1 MLRQNLAKKLV
12 SAKSEKE
19 RKTLL
24 EKNRE
29 HADKL
34 LALALKEIC
43 YAAWTVE
50 PTKAQKTATAIKS
63 LFKFNPNK
71 EIEAYFFW
79 ISGIADL
86 TRGKLESTIE
96 NLDKSAEIF
105 KKTGKEHDAANTQVA
120 KLYALALLGKY
131 DEAVRCGKNA
141 LKIFKKYG
149 DELAAGKIEKNLG
162 NIVARWEDNRQAE
175 KFYLSA
181 QRRFLKIGNLEEL
194 TMAENSL
201 ANTYA
206 EINDFPNAEKF
217 YEKALSRAKAE
228 KMHVTEAE
236 IEASLGNLAMFRGRF
251 ADALNFLESSRQ
263 KYEQLKMPHQ
273 TAIAELEI
281 ADIYL
286 ELNLSAEAFSIYE
299 NVSGKL
305 RKLKLQGEEARARA
319 NFGKTAVLLE
329 NAKTARKELKKS
341 ANLYIAEKNKVGA
354 AAVKLNEAM
363 LELNLGNFQ
372 KTLNLVKEAEKFLE
386 KKENLRHKLT
396 AKWLKGEALRKLG
409 KNKTAE
415 KTLLQTFKD
424 ATEQEKAN
432 IAQIALNSLGNL
444 ALQTGEKAKAK
455 KHFEKAI
462 EMIETLRAPLP
473 AEEFR
478 MAFLANKLAPFE
490 NLAKIYLA
498 ENDLEKA
505 FFYVEKARSRAL
517 SENLDNDYQLENKT
531 KTSAKLTEKLRNLR
545 EELNWFYS
553 RLNRAEDAE
562 IKGLEQKINLR
573 EKQIANVMRQI
584 ESTKAAKFSPRA
596 ELSVNSADFSDLQK
610 PLGKQK
616 VLIEFVNFNDNFSAF
631 IVSDTEINYVENLAK
646 ESEISLL
653 LEGLHFQFGAL
664 RFGTQ
669 HLEKFM
675 PELKTRADV
684 YLRNLFEKLLRPIEK
699 FLEMRDLVI
708 IPVGALYYVPFN
720 ALFDGE
726 NYLIESRE
734 IVYAPSA
741 AIWQKLNRKKAKK
754 PENVLLFGFADE
766 RIPLVND
773 EIKALEKIFEKSESF
788 TGKRANFK
796 NYTKTAPDFDILHL
810 ACHGEFRPENPLF
823 SSLHLADGF
832 ITVRDIC
839 SQKLSAQIVTLSAC
853 ETGLNKIFAG
863 DEILGL
869 ARGFLTAGAS
879 SLVLS
884 LWTVN
889 DAATS
894 KLMTDFY
901 EQLQRGNSVS
911 ASLRKAQKYFIKQ
924 EKHPYFWASFVIIG
938 K

>member
-12 SAKSEKE
+12 SAKSENE

-29 HADKL
+29 KSDEF
-34 LALALKEIC
+34 LARAVKEIC

-50 PTKAQKTATAIKS
+50 PIKAQKTATAIKS
-63 LFKFNPNK
+63 LFKFNPKK

-86 TRGKLESTIE
+86 TSGKLESTIE
-96 NLDKSAEIF
+96 NLDKSAAVF
-105 KKTGKEHDAANTQVA
+105 KTLEKEHEAANTQVA

-131 DEAVRCGKNA
+131 DEAIICGENA
-141 LKIFKKYG
+141 LKIFEKYE
-149 DELAAGKIEKNLG
+149 DELAAGKIEMNLS
-162 NIVARWEDNRQAE
+162 NIVSRREFHKKAE
-175 KFYLSA
+175 KYCLSA
-181 QRRFLKIGNLEEL
+181 RDRFSKLGEKTWL

-217 YEKALSRAKAE
+217 YTNALYRAQAE
-228 KMHVTEAE
+228 KMNVTEAE

-251 ADALNFLESSRQ
+251 ADALGFLESSRQ

-286 ELNLSAEAFSIYE
+286 ELNLSAEALAIYE
-299 NVSGKL
+299 KVSGKL

-319 NFGKTAVLLE
+319 NLGKTAGLL
-329 NAKTARKELKKS
+329 KKTRTARNELKKS

-354 AAVKLNEAM
+354 AAVKLNEAA
-363 LELNLGNFQ
+363 LELNLENFQ
-372 KTLNLVKEAEKFLE
+372 KTLNLVKEAEKFLD
-386 KKENLRHKLT
+386 KSENLRHQLT

-409 KNKTAE
+409 KIKAAE
-415 KTLLQTFKD
+415 KTLLQTFQN
-424 ATEQEKAN
+424 AIEQEQAN
-432 IAQIALNSLGNL
+432 IARIALNSLGNL
-444 ALQTGEKAKAK
+444 AVQMGEKAKAK

-462 EMIETLRAPLP
+462 EMIENLRAPLP

-505 FFYVEKARSRAL
+505 FFYVEKGRSRAL
-517 SENLDNDYQLENKT
+517 SENLNNDFQTKNQT
-531 KTSAKLTEKLRNLR
+531 KTSAKLAAKLRSLR

-562 IKGLEQKINLR
+562 IKGLEQKVNLR
-573 EKQIANVMRQI
+573 EKQIADVMRQI

-596 ELSVNSADFSDLQK
+596 ELSANSADLSDLQK
-610 PLGKQK
+610 HIGKRK
-616 VLIEFVNFNDNFSAF
+616 VLIEFVSFNDNLSVF
-631 IVSDTEINYVENLAK
+631 IVSGTKINYIENLAK

-664 RFGTQ
+664 RFGTV

-675 PELKTRADV
+675 PELKKRADF
-684 YLRNLFEKLLRPIEK
+684 YLRKLFEKLLAPLED

-708 IPVGALYYVPFN
+708 VPVGALHYVPFN

-741 AIWQKLNRKKAKK
+741 AVWQKLNRKKVKK
-754 PENVLLFGFADE
+754 LENALLFGFADE

-788 TGKRANFK
+788 MGNRANFK
-796 NYTKTAPDFDILHL
+796 NYTENAPDFDILHL
-810 ACHGEFRPENPLF
+810 ACHGQFRPENPLF

-839 SQKLSAQIVTLSAC
+839 SQKLSAQLVTLSAC

-869 ARGFLTAGAS
+869 ARGFLTVGAS

-901 EQLQRGNSVS
+901 AQLQRGNSVS
-911 ASLRKAQKYFIKQ
+911 ASLRKAQKDFIEQ
-924 EKHPYFWASFVIIG
+924 DKHPYFWSSFVIIG